1 VMTPDEQPVTTAANE
16 PVASTQRSHGDGEID
31 RRAVLRGAVLG
42 LAILAVASVIVAI
55 LDHDLNDFRNSG
67 WIYVLF
73 LVVLAGYVTAGWYAG
88 RAVPSVPLTN
98 GSLAGLGAFVLWIPV
113 RVVIWAARNDGR
125 GLFGGTRAALPPGQ
139 VFGQVVIAVG
149 LGMLG
154 GYIGARRAQRST
166 ARAATDSSTG
176 GAGTTS

>member
-1 VMTPDEQPVTTAANE
+1 MTPDEPS
-16 PVASTQRSHGDGEID
+16 VATSAPHRGGDVD
-31 RRAVLRGAVLG
+31 RAAVLRGAVLG
-42 LAILAVASVIVAI
+42 LAILAVASVIVAV
-55 LDHDLNDFRNSG
+55 LHHDLTDFRNSG

-73 LVVLAGYVTAGWYAG
+73 LAVLAGYVTAGWYAG

-154 GYIGARRAQRST
+154 GYLGARRVQRST
-166 ARAATDSSTG
+166 ARAPTDSSG
-176 GAGTTS
+176 GGSGSAA